1 MNKTIL
7 LGLNELNFDYIKF
20 YIDQGLLPNFKFLFE
35 IQPPIETVSEN
46 EYKLLEPWVQWVTI
60 HSGKSYEEHN
70 VFRLGDIID
79 HPELSQLFEELENE
93 GLSVGAVSPFNAEN
107 RLNNPVFFVPDPWT
121 KTVPSGNWIVKA
133 LYQAVHQSVNDN
145 AKSKLNFKSIF
156 SLGLGLLLY
165 VPLYR
170 WSHYLK
176 TVFNLK
182 KPGTKALILD
192 SLLAD
197 IHLTLWKKNKPDFS
211 NLFLNSGAHIQHHY
225 LFNSKA
231 YQGDI
236 KNPEWY
242 CPKDFDPLIQI
253 LSEYDK
259 QIEKLL
265 KLKNVKL
272 LVATGL
278 HQQPHEHLTFY
289 WRIKEHVKFAN
300 KIVIENFTEIFPR
313 MSRDFLVKF
322 KNEKEA
328 LKAEKLLN
336 SFYSSK
342 DDIKIFQVDNRSV
355 SLFVELVY
363 PNDIEDNDSIYS
375 KESNLKLEKF
385 KSYLAFVAI
394 KNGEHNGIGYVT
406 SNFDL
411 KQEEKIELTSLKS
424 IIKKVAFLLISSLR
438 VFLKL

>member
-1 MNKTIL
+1 MKNKTIL

-20 YIDQGLLPNFKFLFE
+20 YINQGLLPNFKKIFE
-35 IQPPIETVSEN
+35 IQKSIETVSEN
-46 EYKLLEPWVQWVTI
+46 EYRLLEPWVQWVTI
-60 HSGKSYEEHN
+60 HSGKSYKEHN
-70 VFRLGDIID
+70 IFRLGDIVNN
-79 HPELSQLFEELENE
+79 PKLSQIFEELEAE

-107 RLNNPVFFVPDPWT
+107 RLKNPSFFVPDPWT
-121 KTVPSGNWIVKA
+121 KTNPSGNWIVKA
-133 LYQAVHQSVNDN
+133 LYKAVHQSVNDN
-145 AKSKLNFKSIF
+145 AKSKLNLKSII

-165 VPLYR
+165 VPISR
-170 WSHYLK
+170 WFHYVK
-176 TVFNLK
+176 TVSKAKN
-182 KPGTKALILD
+182 PGAKAVVLD

-197 IHLTLWKKNKPDFS
+197 VHLTLWKKYKPDFS

-231 YQGDI
+231 YQGNL
-236 KNPEWY
+236 KNPDWY
-242 CPKDFDPLIQI
+242 CPDGFDPLIQI
-253 LSEYDK
+253 LSEYDY
-259 QIEKLL
+259 QIGKLL
-265 KLKNVKL
+265 KLNNVKL
-272 LVATGL
+272 IIATGL

-289 WRIKEHVKFAN
+289 WRLKEHVKFAEMIGI
-300 KIVIENFTEIFPR
+300 KNFSEILPR

-322 KNEKEA
+322 KNETDA
-328 LKAEKLLN
+328 LNTENLLN
-336 SFYSSK
+336 SFYAFK
-342 DDIKIFQVDNRSV
+342 DDIKIFEVDNRGT
-355 SLFVELVY
+355 SLFVELLY

-424 IIKKVAFLLISSLR
+424 IIKKVALSEN
-438 VFLKL
+438 

>member
-1 MNKTIL
+1 MPLKNKTIL

-20 YIDQGLLPNFKFLFE
+20 YINQGLLTNFKKILE
-35 IQPPIETVSEN
+35 IQPTIETISEN

-60 HSGKSYEEHN
+60 HSGKSYQEHTI
-70 VFRLGDIID
+70 FRLGDIVNK
-79 HPELSQLFEELENE
+79 PELSQIFEELEAE

-107 RLNNPVFFVPDPWT
+107 RLKYPSFFVPDPWT
-121 KTVPSGNWIVKA
+121 KTNPSGNWIVKA

-145 AKSKLNFKSIF
+145 AKSKLNLKSMI

-165 VPLYR
+165 VPVLR
-170 WSHYLK
+170 WSHYLE
-176 TVFNLK
+176 TVFKVK
-182 KPGTKALILD
+182 KPGAKALILD

-197 IHLTLWKKNKPDFS
+197 VHLTLWKKHKPDFS

-231 YQGDI
+231 YNGNI

-242 CPKDFDPLIQI
+242 CPKDCDPLINI

-259 QIEKLL
+259 QIGKLL
-265 KLKNVKL
+265 KQKDLKIII
-272 LVATGL
+272 ATGL

-289 WRIKEHVKFAN
+289 WRLKEHVKFADMIGI
-300 KIVIENFTEIFPR
+300 KNFSEILPR

-322 KNEKEA
+322 NKETDA
-328 LKAEKLLN
+328 LNAENLLN
-336 SFYSSK
+336 SFYASK
-342 DDIKIFQVDNRSV
+342 DDIKIFEVDNRGT

-363 PNDIEDNDSIYS
+363 PNDIDESDSIYS

-385 KSYLAFVAI
+385 KSYIAFVAI

-411 KQEEKIELTSLKS
+411 KSEKKINLTNLKA
-424 IIKKVAFLLISSLR
+424 IIKKTVLSEN
-438 VFLKL
+438 

>member
-1 MNKTIL
+1 MKNKTIL

-20 YIDQGLLPNFKFLFE
+20 YINQGLLPNFKKIFE

-60 HSGKSYEEHN
+60 HSGKSYKEHTI
-70 VFRLGDIID
+70 FRLGDIVNN
-79 HPELSQLFEELENE
+79 PELSQLFEELEIA

-107 RLNNPVFFVPDPWT
+107 RLKKPAFFIPDPWT
-121 KTVPSGNWIVKA
+121 KTEASGNWIVKA

-145 AKSKLNFKSIF
+145 AKSKMNFKSIF

-165 VPLYR
+165 VPLSR

-176 TVFNLK
+176 TVFNAK
-182 KPGTKALILD
+182 KPGAKALILD

-197 IHLTLWKKNKPDFS
+197 VHLTLWKKNKPDFS

-225 LFNSKA
+225 LFNSNA
-231 YQGDI
+231 YNGNI

-242 CPKDFDPLIQI
+242 CPQGFDPLITI

-259 QIEKLL
+259 QIGSLL
-265 KLKNVKL
+265 KQKDLKIII
-272 LVATGL
+272 ATGL
-278 HQQPHEHLTFY
+278 HQQPHEKLTFY
-289 WRIKEHVKFAN
+289 WRLKEHVKFAN
-300 KIVIENFTEIFPR
+300 KIGIENFSDILPR

-322 KNEKEA
+322 KNENDAK
-328 LKAEKLLN
+328 KAEKLLN
-336 SFYSSK
+336 SFYASK
-342 DDIKIFQVDNRSV
+342 DELKIFDVDNRGS

-363 PNDIEDNDSIYS
+363 PNDIVDNDSIYS
-375 KESNLKLEKF
+375 KDSNLKLEKF

-394 KNGEHNGIGYVT
+394 KNGEHNGIGYLT

-411 KQEEKIELTSLKS
+411 KSENKIKLTILKS
-424 IIKKVAFLLISSLR
+424 IIKKVALSNN
-438 VFLKL
+438 

>member
-1 MNKTIL
+1 MKNKTIL

-20 YIDQGLLPNFKFLFE
+20 YISQGLLPNFKKIFN
-35 IQPPIETVSEN
+35 IQPPIETTSEN
-46 EYKLLEPWVQWVTI
+46 EYRLLEPWVQWVTI
-60 HSGKSYEEHN
+60 HTGKTFDEHK
-70 VFRLGDIID
+70 VFRLGDIINN
-79 HPELSQLFEELENE
+79 PELSQVFEELENE
-93 GLSVGAVSPFNAEN
+93 GLSVGAISPFNADN
-107 RLNNPVFFVPDPWT
+107 RLNNPAFFVPDPWT
-121 KTVPSGNWIVKA
+121 KTEASGNWIVKS

-145 AKSKLNFKSIF
+145 AKSKLNFKTIF

-165 VPLYR
+165 VPLSR

-176 TVFNLK
+176 AFFNLK
-182 KPGTKALILD
+182 KPGFKALILD

-197 IHLTLWKKNKPDFS
+197 VHLTLWKKNKPDFS

-231 YQGDI
+231 YLGNI

-242 CPKDFDPLIQI
+242 CPKDYDPLIQI

-265 KLKNVKL
+265 KLKNIKII
-272 LVATGL
+272 VATGL

-289 WRIKEHVKFAN
+289 WRLKEHVKFAEM
-300 KIVIENFTEIFPR
+300 IGVENFSEILPR

-322 KNEKEA
+322 NNELDA
-328 LKAEKLLN
+328 VNAEKLLN
-336 SFYSSK
+336 SLYTSK
-342 DDIKIFQVDNRSV
+342 DDIKIFEVDNRGA

-385 KSYLAFVAI
+385 KFYLSFVAI

-411 KQEEKIELTSLKS
+411 KQKEKIELTSLKS
-424 IIKKVAFLLISSLR
+424 IIKKVALSEN
-438 VFLKL
+438 

>member
-1 MNKTIL
+1 MKNKTIL
-7 LGLNELNFDYIKF
+7 LGLNELNFEYIKF
-20 YIDQGLLPNFKFLFE
+20 YINQGLLPNFKKIFNL
-35 IQPPIETVSEN
+35 QPPLETVSEN

-60 HSGKSYEEHN
+60 HSGKSYKEHN
-70 VFRLGDIID
+70 IFRLGDIVNN
-79 HPELSQLFEELENE
+79 PELSQIFEELEAE

-107 RLNNPVFFVPDPWT
+107 RLNNPSFFVPDPWT
-121 KTVPSGNWIVKA
+121 KTNPSGNWIVKA

-211 NLFLNSGAHIQHHY
+211 NLFLNSGAHVQHHY

-342 DDIKIFQVDNRSV
+342 DDIKIFQVDNRGV

-375 KESNLKLEKF
+375 KESDFKLENF

-394 KNGEHNGIGYVT
+394 KNGEHNGIGYLT

-411 KQEEKIELTSLKS
+411 KLENKINLIDLKS
-424 IIKKVAFLLISSLR
+424 IIKKVALSE
-438 VFLKL
+438 K

>member
-1 MNKTIL
+1 MKPKTIL

-20 YIDQGLLPNFKFLFE
+20 YINQGLLPNFKKIFE

-60 HSGKSYEEHN
+60 HSGKTYKEHN
-70 VFRLGDIID
+70 IFRLGDIVNN
-79 HPELSQLFEELENE
+79 PELPQIFEELEAE

-107 RLNNPVFFVPDPWT
+107 RLNNPSFFIPDPWT
-121 KTVPSGNWIVKA
+121 KTNPSGNWIVKA

-145 AKSKLNFKSIF
+145 AKSKLNLKTTF

-165 VPLYR
+165 VPLSR
-170 WSHYLK
+170 WYHYLK
-176 TVFNLK
+176 TVFNVK
-182 KPGTKALILD
+182 EPGAKALILD

-197 IHLTLWKKNKPDFS
+197 VHLTLWKKHKPDFS

-231 YQGDI
+231 YDGNI

-242 CPKDFDPLIQI
+242 CPKDYDPLIQI

-259 QIEKLL
+259 QIGKLL
-265 KLKNVKL
+265 NLKNVKL

-278 HQQPHEHLTFY
+278 HQQPHEHLTYY
-289 WRIKEHVKFAN
+289 WRLKEHVKFAEMIGI
-300 KIVIENFTEIFPR
+300 KNFLEVSPR

-322 KNEKEA
+322 NNELDAVNAK
-328 LKAEKLLN
+328 KLLN
-336 SFYSSK
+336 SFYSSR
-342 DDIKIFQVDNRSV
+342 DDIKLFEVDNRGL

-363 PNDIEDNDSIYS
+363 PNDVSENDSVYS
-375 KESNLKLEKF
+375 KESNF
-385 KSYLAFVAI
+385 KIENFKTYLAFVAI
-394 KNGEHNGIGYVT
+394 KNGEHNGIGYLT
-406 SNFDL
+406 SNFNL
-411 KQEEKIELTSLKS
+411 ELDNQIKLTKLKS
-424 IIKKVAFLLISSLR
+424 IIKKVALSED
-438 VFLKL
+438 